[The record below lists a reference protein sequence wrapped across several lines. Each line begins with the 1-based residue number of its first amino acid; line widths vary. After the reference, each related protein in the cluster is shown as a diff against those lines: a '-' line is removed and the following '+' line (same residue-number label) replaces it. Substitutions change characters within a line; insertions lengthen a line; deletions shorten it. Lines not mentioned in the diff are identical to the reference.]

1 MVRKVVVLKPIYLFS
16 IINEFINKTNKS
28 HQIRSKKV
36 RKLSLWVH
44 NVKYKLRLLNG
55 VYTLL

>member
-44 NVKYKLRLLNG
+44 LVFCIKIKIPFIKFD
-55 VYTLL
+55 